1 MHDSLAEHHLKVGMG
16 FLSYSMYAYNTY
28 IYIDISMH
36 NIYIYIYVFHTCI
49 VIFKTATNFH
59 MH

>member
-28 IYIDISMH
+28 IYIYISMH
-36 NIYIYIYVFHTCI
+36 NIYIYIYMYFIH
-49 VIFKTATNFH
+49 AQ
-59 MH
+59 